1 MKKTYISPELL
12 VVKLTTERVLLE
24 GSLQLYSTTVED
36 DLGGWVK
43 EDNSPISGSNVW
55 DEEW

>member
-12 VVKLTTERVLLE
+12 VVKLASKRAFLE
-24 GSLQLYSTTVED
+24 GSLQLTDALVED
-36 DLGGWVK
+36 EFGGWIK
-43 EDNSPISGSNVW
+43 EENSPITDKSIW

>member
-24 GSLQLYSTTVED
+24 GSLQLNSTTVSG

-43 EDNSPISGSNVW
+43 EDNGPIGNVNVW